1 MEISG
6 CSTRPGS
13 ARSATTTGEHA
24 SQHHGRAQHELNPVI
39 IRACGEPGALSG
51 ARRVREATRRNPPV
65 ATPAGRSGS
74 TSPSYTHLRA
84 TLSARSRGVPVTWSI
99 RRVRGTVRRPATAR
113 EHGIVRVAIHTAADR
128 LPEGGRVRWYSGIGS
143 GALLLRRD
151 AGRTARPARRAQAG
165 SPGPL

>member
-84 TLSARSRGVPVTWSI
+84 TLSARSRGVPVTWAI
-99 RRVRGTVRRPATAR
+99 RRGRGTVRRPAPAR
-113 EHGIVRVAIHTAADR
+113 EHGTGRGAVPTAADPV
-128 LPEGGRVRWYSGIGS
+128 PEGGGGRGDSGIRS
-143 GALLLRRD
+143 GALLV
-151 AGRTARPARRAQAG
+151 
-165 SPGPL
+165 